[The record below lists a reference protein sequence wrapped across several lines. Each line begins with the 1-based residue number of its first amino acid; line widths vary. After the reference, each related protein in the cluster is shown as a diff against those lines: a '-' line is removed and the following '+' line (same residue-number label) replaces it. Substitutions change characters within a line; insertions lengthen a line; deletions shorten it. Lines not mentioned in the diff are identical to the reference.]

1 MFIIKEEY
9 KFLLERNDNI
19 VSVVE
24 KVLTNLQH
32 VLLRDL
38 CICQRNYIAT
48 MLKDISH

>member
-24 KVLTNLQH
+24 KVLANLQH